1 MQFYRDKIEELYES
15 LYKQYELCRK
25 EYHVYPAGNLIS
37 ARQGDKLRYFNART
51 VDGRYLRKDIT
62 SHENEIKALAR
73 KGFLGR
79 MIKLMRADLRKLQQ
93 LTRDFQTF
101 EADEIISSMASV
113 YKKLP
118 SNWLTQYVRYNDH
131 QNMSFDPLLVAERN
145 SQASERMKI
154 HRAWAEAPY
163 DSSRFREE
171 EKSKVTSRGLRMR
184 SKSEVMIAEM
194 LYQYGVPFRYE
205 QVLMLDG
212 KTFAPDFTFQDAVL
226 ELFYMEYC
234 GMMGDPE
241 YVKRHM
247 WKRDIYEQNGIV
259 PWKNIYYIYENNGD
273 INMQEIRHFIED
285 KILPRL

>member
-1 MQFYRDKIEELYES
+1 M
-15 LYKQYELCRK
+15 
-25 EYHVYPAGNLIS
+25 
-37 ARQGDKLRYFNART
+37 
-51 VDGRYLRKDIT
+51 
-62 SHENEIKALAR
+62 
-73 KGFLGR
+73 
-79 MIKLMRADLRKLQQ
+79 
-93 LTRDFQTF
+93 
-101 EADEIISSMASV
+101 
-113 YKKLP
+113 
-118 SNWLTQYVRYNDH
+118 
-131 QNMSFDPLLVAERN
+131 AERN

>member
-101 EADEIISSMASV
+101 EVNEIISSMASV
-113 YKKLP
+113 YKTLP
-118 SNWLTQYVRYNDH
+118 SDWLTQYAGYNDH
-131 QNMSFDPLLVAERN
+131 QNISFAPVLTAGGND
-145 SQASERMKI
+145 QASERMKI

-171 EKSKVTSRGLRMR
+171 EKNKVTYRGLRMR

-212 KTFAPDFTFQDAVL
+212 KTFAPDFTFQDAML

-259 PWKNIYYIYENNGD
+259 PWENIYYIYENNGD